1 MPDKEPLPADVAR
14 ADSPTAM
21 ARRLASPAHIAQLCG
36 WCARVAREEGAQA
49 LWREIDFRLR
59 LALHKDTWRYRADLP
74 TRRQLRR
81 QKAAGVPGRPHHQR
95 LCAAVQHAGKFLR
108 QLIRSLRRQSWPHW
122 QLVLADASDADHPV
136 PGLHRPP
143 GCRPGQPNPL
153 YQTGGKRRYIGQ
165 HPGCAGPGHRG
176 LGLPGRPRRPAL
188 SQRPV

>member
-14 ADSPTAM
+14 ADSPAAM

-81 QKAAGVPGRPHHQR
+81 QKAAGVPGGPTISVCVP
-95 LCAAVQHAGKFLR
+95 LPAASPA
-108 QLIRSLRRQSWPHW
+108 
-122 QLVLADASDADHPV
+122 
-136 PGLHRPP
+136 RPP
-143 GCRPGQPNPL
+143 PGTAASSIPNWKK
-153 YQTGGKRRYIGQ
+153 TAASR
-165 HPGCAGPGHRG
+165 
-176 LGLPGRPRRPAL
+176 
-188 SQRPV
+188 